1 MATPLTGT
9 LATENLAGMPEMPTG
24 ISSFMAGAAHLAGT
38 TRLLATDITV
48 GDHLQKTLFGLTFNL
63 DTIWATVVAG
73 LAVIILG
80 LVLRAKATSG
90 VPGKMQVV
98 WEMVVGG
105 VRQQVEG
112 STGNANSPIVPFAV
126 ALFLFILI
134 ANWFSVFGI
143 GSHYEWLAPPTGDI
157 NLTLALA
164 IIVIIPVHI
173 VSIRSKGLG
182 GYIRH
187 YFEPYKVL
195 TPINIIEEIAKPI
208 TLALR
213 LFGNLLSGG
222 LMLTLIAALGV
233 VTIAHVPVGDV
244 FTLLLDVIWKLFDL
258 AIGAIQAFIFA
269 LLTILY
275 FDAATA
281 KTH

>member
-1 MATPLTGT
+1 MLECLETPDCLETPGATRATGR
-9 LATENLAGMPEMPTG
+9 PEMLTAMG
-24 ISSFMAGAAHLAGT
+24 SFLGGST
-38 TRLLATDITV
+38 NLLASDITV
-48 GDHLQKTLFGLTFNL
+48 GDHLQKTLFGLTFNV
-63 DTIWATVVAG
+63 DTIWATLAA
-73 LAVIILG
+73 AVIVIAMG
-80 LVLRAKATSG
+80 LLLRAKATSG
-90 VPGKMQVV
+90 VPGKLQLV
-98 WEMVVGG
+98 WEMVVGS
-105 VRQQVEG
+105 VSQQVEG
-112 STGNANSPIVPFAV
+112 PTGTGTSPIVPFAV
-126 ALFLFILI
+126 TLFLFILI

-173 VSIRSKGLG
+173 VSVRSRGLG

-187 YFEPYKVL
+187 YFQPYKVL
-195 TPINIIEEIAKPI
+195 TPINVIEEIAKPI

-233 VTIAHVPVGDV
+233 VAVAHVPVGDV
-244 FTLLLDVIWKLFDL
+244 FTLILDVIWKLFDL
-258 AIGAIQAFIFA
+258 LIGAIQAFIFA

-275 FDAATA
+275 FDAASA
-281 KTH
+281 KAH

>member
-1 MATPLTGT
+1 MLTG
-9 LATENLAGMPEMPTG
+9 LP
-24 ISSFMAGAAHLAGT
+24 SFMGAS
-38 TRLLATDITV
+38 TRLLAADITV

-63 DTIWATVVAG
+63 DTIWATLVAAVIVVA
-73 LAVIILG
+73 LG

-90 VPGKMQVV
+90 VPGKMQLA
-98 WEMVVGG
+98 WELIVGG

-112 STGNANSPIVPFAV
+112 PNGDGSSPIVPFAV
-126 ALFLFILI
+126 TLFLFILI

-173 VSIRSKGLG
+173 VSIRSKGAG

-187 YFEPYKVL
+187 YFQPYKAL
-195 TPINIIEEIAKPI
+195 TPINVIEEIAKPI

-233 VTIAHVPVGDV
+233 VSISHVPIGDV
-244 FTLLLDVIWKLFDL
+244 FTLILDLIWKLFDL
-258 AIGAIQAFIFA
+258 LIGAIQAFIFA

-275 FDAATA
+275 FDSASA
-281 KTH
+281 KAH